1 MKTASLHAMVIFL
14 AACLLAFA
22 VLVISELARVLVA
35 RRADVEIDRALV
47 AVGFTGSRRG
57 RIATLAAGPLATY
70 LAIALLSFIATCGPH
85 YVDERLL
92 VTHAFENFD
101 AHGKLHPGDQV
112 LSVDRMLVSSARDI
126 HHVIEAKPSV
136 TVVVL
141 RHGAVQHVAV
151 TPIETADGWRLG
163 IAVER
168 GR

>member
-1 MKTASLHAMVIFL
+1 MSTERAATSVCGQVARVSAAGGNPTAARITGQRMPDAANRSFAASLIAAMIVAI
-14 AACLLAFA
+14 FA
-22 VLVISELARVLVA
+22 VGASRVTRARGACSRAAGELP
-35 RRADVEIDRALV
+35 
-47 AVGFTGSRRG
+47 
-57 RIATLAAGPLATY
+57 IATTPGTDGRSRQA
-70 LAIALLSFIATCGPH
+70 IATCGPH

-151 TPIETADGWRLG
+151 TPIE
-163 IAVER
+163 
-168 GR
+168 